1 MNPQTQR
8 IAIGT
13 GIHTAEWLV
22 STRAGQTILKD
33 CHGTERRPR
42 CLCRPGGVEMYVGR
56 RGQVYYLSRMPGTG
70 FLHADGCA
78 SVEDNTLLSGAH
90 AYAAGAIIERA
101 DGMLQLAINL
111 DRRERQAAPQTQL
124 GIDGLLDLLIEQAD
138 LNRVQIGAEP
148 RTWSSVRAKLLE
160 AVPLILLND
169 APLETIFY
177 APDRYARER
186 SVDELAACEAKIKS
200 AQGHALILAPLKEIR
215 LTTYSWQVVLK
226 HLPGLR
232 LWVSKDA
239 ADQMEARWA
248 SAYLG
253 SLQKTENKAR

>member
-78 SVEDNTLLSGAH
+78 SIDDNTLLSGAH

-101 DGMLQLAINL
+101 DGMLQLAISN
-111 DRRERQAAPQTQL
+111 
-124 GIDGLLDLLIEQAD
+124 
-138 LNRVQIGAEP
+138 
-148 RTWSSVRAKLLE
+148 
-160 AVPLILLND
+160 
-169 APLETIFY
+169 
-177 APDRYARER
+177 
-186 SVDELAACEAKIKS
+186 
-200 AQGHALILAPLKEIR
+200 HA
-215 LTTYSWQVVLK
+215 
-226 HLPGLR
+226 
-232 LWVSKDA
+232 
-239 ADQMEARWA
+239 
-248 SAYLG
+248 
-253 SLQKTENKAR
+253 